1 MDVQLPTRTVLELTH
16 LLTTVSATPG
26 VSDAD
31 RYELGFTRDQVATRM
46 APVEVLVMA
55 GVLREAADRLALD
68 PATWSAC
75 SRWSS
80 SLAGLLSAPP
90 ELAIAS

>member
-1 MDVQLPTRTVLELTH
+1 MAGGQPAELAAR
-16 LLTTVSATPG
+16 LRLRAASATPG
-26 VSDAD
+26 ASDAD
-31 RYELGFTRDQVATRM
+31 RHELGFTRDQVATRM
-46 APVEVLVMA
+46 APVEVLVLA
-55 GVLREAADRLALD
+55 GILREAADRLALD
-68 PATWSAC
+68 PATRSAC